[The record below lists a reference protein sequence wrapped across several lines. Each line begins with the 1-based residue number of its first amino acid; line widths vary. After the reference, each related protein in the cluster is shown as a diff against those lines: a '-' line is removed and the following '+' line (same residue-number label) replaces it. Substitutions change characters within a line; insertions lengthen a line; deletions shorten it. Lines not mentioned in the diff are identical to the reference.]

1 MLNWHVLSIYNV
13 SGSVLGA
20 GVTIL
25 NMTGRVSNGI
35 LGGRAWKEVN
45 RKMNEKKEIAGSN

>member
-1 MLNWHVLSIYNV
+1 MRIYNV
-13 SGSVLGA
+13 SGSA
-20 GVTIL
+20 FGVKVTL
-25 NMTGRVSNGI
+25 LKMTGRVSNRI